1 MFTGIIKEVGHITEI
16 RPAAAGRGLV
26 ISAPAISSQASEGD
40 SIAVNGVCLTAT
52 AVTPP
57 TFEAFAGA
65 ETCARTTLG
74 SIPVGAAV
82 NLEPALRPSDAL
94 GGHIVQGHVDGVG
107 HFLDAAPEGETIRMR
122 FSAPAELI
130 ADMVVR
136 GSVAVDGI
144 SLTITALGAD
154 WFAVAIIP
162 FTWQNT
168 NLRLLRP
175 GDPVNIETDII
186 AKYVRRFIAA
196 QTAEPRLTE
205 EFLRQHGY
213 ID

>member
-1 MFTGIIKEVGHITEI
+1 VFTGIIKEVGQIAHIQ
-16 RPAAAGRGLV
+16 PAASGRALV
-26 ISAPAISSQASEGD
+26 ISAPQVSADAAEGD
-40 SIAVNGVCLTAT
+40 SIAVSGVCLT
-52 AVTPP
+52 VTSVSPP

-74 SIPVGAAV
+74 SISIGAVV
-82 NLEPALRPSDAL
+82 NLEPALRPTEAL

-107 HFLDAAPEGETIRMR
+107 HLLDSAPEGETIRMR
-122 FSAPAELI
+122 FSAPPELI

-136 GSVAVDGI
+136 GSVAVDGV
-144 SLTITALGAD
+144 SLTITGLGPD

-162 FTWQNT
+162 FTWENT

-175 GDPVNIETDII
+175 GDAVNIETDII
-186 AKYVRRFIAA
+186 AKYVRRFIQA

-213 ID
+213 LD

>member
-1 MFTGIIKEVGHITEI
+1 MFTGIIKEVGTIAEI
-16 RPAAAGRGLV
+16 RPAASGRTLV
-26 ISAPAISSQASEGD
+26 VRAPQTSAEAQEGD

-57 TFEAFAGA
+57 IFEAFAGA

-74 SIPVGAAV
+74 SITIGAAV
-82 NLEPALRPSDAL
+82 NLEPALRPTDAL
-94 GGHIVQGHVDGVG
+94 GGHIVQGHVDGIG
-107 HFLDAAPEGETIRMR
+107 HFLDATPEGETVRMR
-122 FSAPAELI
+122 FFATPELL

-144 SLTITALGAD
+144 SLTITALGPD
-154 WFAVAIIP
+154 WFSVAIIP
-162 FTWQNT
+162 FTLEHT

-186 AKYVRRFIAA
+186 AKYVRRFVQA
-196 QTAEPRLTE
+196 QVSQPRLTE

-213 ID
+213 LD